1 MSNFRKVFCPT
12 KAEQIQ
18 SMSYLIALHKE
29 YVGYCETCANYVP
42 SDLPGFVT
50 DYGECLA
57 KNPIFAQRVCGL
69 SNATCEQYV
78 EDRDTIDKLEGLL
91 NAMKEVTYVD
101 H

>member
-1 MSNFRKVFCPT
+1 MTANFRKVFCPT

-29 YVGYCETCANYVP
+29 NVGYCVTCANYMP
-42 SDLPGFVT
+42 SDLPGFVA

-69 SNATCEQYV
+69 SNETCEQYV
-78 EDRDTIDKLEGLL
+78 EDRYIISKIETLLDKLKGEL
-91 NAMKEVTYVD
+91 NE
-101 H
+101 